1 MDIFSTPIFGIKL
14 NNSNDIN
21 SKLESFVYNYKKNNK
36 GKNISN
42 RGGYHTNLINNE
54 AIFYEFFEIAKP
66 AILNTLKPIK
76 VKDISVIG
84 AWININ
90 GKYAYNTEHCH
101 PECDLAAVYY
111 IKTPKDSG
119 KIYMNN
125 PIPQALM
132 NQKLRKTKLNVY
144 SQHLFF
150 DISEGSLFI
159 FPGWLFHGV
168 ESNNSDEDRIS
179 MAFNINI
186 ENFYNNI

>member
-1 MDIFSTPIFGIKL
+1 MDIFSTPIFGTKL
-14 NNSNDIN
+14 KNSNDIN
-21 SKLESFVYNYKKNNK
+21 SRLESFVYDCKKK
-36 GKNISN
+36 SAGKNISN
-42 RGGYHTNLINNE
+42 RGGYHTNLINKE
-54 AIFYEFFEIAKP
+54 PIFYEFFEIAKP
-66 AILNTLKPIK
+66 VILHTLKSIY

-125 PIPQALM
+125 PVPQALM
-132 NQKLRKTKLNVY
+132 HQKLRKTKLNVY

-150 DISEGSLFI
+150 DVAESSLFI

-168 ESNNSDEDRIS
+168 EANNSDEDRIS
-179 MAFNINI
+179 MAFNIDI
-186 ENFYNNI
+186 ESFYNHI